1 MLHGSSKVKKNI
13 TNRFQLKKEIK
24 DALQRR
30 EFDRVA
36 RYALESPRTIGILFN
51 LSYDKDSIIT
61 WRAVEAM
68 GEVARVLTERSR
80 EEGRE
85 LMKRLLW
92 SITEE
97 SGGLGWSSIE
107 MIAEV
112 VVRSPEV
119 FSDIPLLLPEY
130 YDEPIFRE
138 SVLYALWRIGSVRP
152 DLLSPQDVK
161 EVVIQALKSDRAYQK
176 ALALM
181 IINATRGI
189 IDYNDI
195 EIDSDIFKDNTPVRI
210 YIDGDFRVRALK
222 EIANALYT
230 PNQTQ

>member
-1 MLHGSSKVKKNI
+1 MKGAVK
-13 TNRFQLKKEIK
+13 NRFQLKKLIQ
-24 DALQRR
+24 DALRQRDL
-30 EFDRVA
+30 DRVA
-36 RYALESPRTIGILFN
+36 EYALESPRTVGILFN

-68 GEVARVLTERSR
+68 GEVARVLTYGSK

-107 MIAEV
+107 MMAEV
-112 VVRSPEV
+112 VVRAPDV

-130 YDEPIFRE
+130 YDEPVFRD
-138 SVLYALWRIGSVRP
+138 SVLYALWRIGSTHP
-152 DLLSPQDVK
+152 ELLSAQDVK
-161 EVVIQALKSDRAYQK
+161 EVVLQALRSESPYQR

-181 IINATRGI
+181 IIEATRET
-189 IDYNDI
+189 IDYKDI
-195 EIDSDIFKDNTPVRI
+195 EIDREVFNDDTPVRI
-210 YIDGDFRVRALK
+210 YIDGQFVTRPLK
-222 EIANALYT
+222 ELAGVLEL
-230 PNQTQ
+230 PVRKQ